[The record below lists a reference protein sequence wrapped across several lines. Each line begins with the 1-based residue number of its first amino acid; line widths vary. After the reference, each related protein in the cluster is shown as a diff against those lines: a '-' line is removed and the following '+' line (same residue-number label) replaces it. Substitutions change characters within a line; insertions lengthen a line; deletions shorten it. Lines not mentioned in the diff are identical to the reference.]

1 MQFKW
6 DLNQWKHTKTL
17 KQSKRILRFNSR
29 SERLGY
35 ISKSSNPNCYI
46 SKFHQSLNE
55 MLNLHG
61 KFAKYGHKEAFTRD
75 MVVRESV
82 RDHRWFSL
90 DLISLILWALQ
101 TLQIGRQVTTGLI
114 QATDLPRV
122 NAEDGGAV
130 APSWRTQP
138 CPFLETQV
146 FHQPFHWLWLPFH
159 WTRMVWGCL
168 LKVFVAKG
176 SQCGRFCGWALLG

>member
-1 MQFKW
+1 MEQLELQLEVLVTALVTVTLCNSKGDF
-6 DLNQWKHTKTL
+6 NMWKQTKTL

-82 RDHRWFSL
+82 RDHR
-90 DLISLILWALQ
+90 
-101 TLQIGRQVTTGLI
+101 
-114 QATDLPRV
+114 
-122 NAEDGGAV
+122 
-130 APSWRTQP
+130 
-138 CPFLETQV
+138 
-146 FHQPFHWLWLPFH
+146 
-159 WTRMVWGCL
+159 
-168 LKVFVAKG
+168 
-176 SQCGRFCGWALLG
+176 